1 MYCYTTWAGS
11 QHSPHIMLGAGRKEQ
26 ERTQA
31 PVVSEHESLQGK
43 AGEKLWGS
51 AEALLAN
58 GIFGMKSAGF
68 VY

>member
-1 MYCYTTWAGS
+1 MYSYTAWAGS
-11 QHSPHIMLGAGRKEQ
+11 QHPPHIMLGAGRK
-26 ERTQA
+26 QA
-31 PVVSEHESLQGK
+31 PVVSEHESLWGK